1 MRTVLRRSRGRD
13 GGGHRAGVDTA
24 GVVVAGDDPDALE
37 LLGRILA
44 ATGEPVQL
52 IADKASAI
60 AAVTTQPRRAFVVTF
75 SGGHSGNL
83 SLVDTIRRHTDAAV
97 RSTPIVMLADDEKNL
112 TYAWQSGIDAHLV
125 RPVPADVLLATV
137 NRAMAA
143 TEPERT
149 DHRRTELRRA
159 QAAALADPD
168 DA

>member
-1 MRTVLRRSRGRD
+1 MLRRSKGRD
-13 GGGHRAGVDTA
+13 GDGRRAGVATA
-24 GVVVAGDDPDALE
+24 GLVVAGDDPDALE
-37 LLGRILA
+37 LMGRILA

-75 SGGHSGNL
+75 GGGHSGNL
-83 SLVDTIRRHTDAAV
+83 SLVDTIRRHGDATV
-97 RSTPIVMLADDEKNL
+97 RSTPIVMVADDEKNL
-112 TYAWQSGIDAHLV
+112 TYAWQSGIDAHLM
-125 RPVPADVLLATV
+125 RPVAAAELLATV
-137 NRAMAA
+137 NDAMAR